1 MNNSKNIVHLI
12 PHEGIGGVERAA
24 STMNIFSHN
33 GINFCVFTIFP
44 ESVIKKWWIFW
55 NPFFYIVAIL
65 KILKSNP
72 EILIISLWK
81 SCIVGL
87 FIKFINPKV
96 KLILF
101 LHSPRNS
108 HFLDMYLTIL
118 AAYFANHIWA
128 DSQDTLDNRLTKGLK
143 SKVKVVSF
151 ICEKYPI
158 KFENKKVSP
167 SFIFWG
173 RIQKQK
179 RLDNA
184 LYFFSEIY
192 TSNKDASF
200 IIIGPDCGDLK
211 SVRNLVSN
219 LKLSSAVHFMGPLS
233 FDNIKILSVNASFYL
248 QTSELEGMALSVVEA
263 MQLGLV
269 PIVTPVGEIKNY
281 CVDGFN
287 AIFISKNNG
296 NAIDNVRLLLSNVED
311 YNKFRYNSIS
321 SWNNKI
327 TYKDDV
333 FNKCLELLKN

>member
-1 MNNSKNIVHLI
+1 LES
-12 PHEGIGGVERAA
+12 PPF
-24 STMNIFSHN
+24 TYCN
-33 GINFCVFTIFP
+33 GISDLAIGWKSASLAHNIYLTS
-44 ESVIKKWWIFW
+44 SVI
-55 NPFFYIVAIL
+55 
-65 KILKSNP
+65 
-72 EILIISLWK
+72 
-81 SCIVGL
+81 
-87 FIKFINPKV
+87 
-96 KLILF
+96 
-101 LHSPRNS
+101 
-108 HFLDMYLTIL
+108 
-118 AAYFANHIWA
+118 
-128 DSQDTLDNRLTKGLK
+128 
-143 SKVKVVSF
+143 
-151 ICEKYPI
+151 
-158 KFENKKVSP
+158 SP

-173 RIQKQK
+173 RIHKQK

-233 FDNIKILSVNASFYL
+233 FDNIKILSANASFYL

-287 AIFISKNNG
+287 AIFITKNNW

-333 FNKCLELLKN
+333 FNKCLDPVTVCVAPKN

>member
-1 MNNSKNIVHLI
+1 MRNSKNIVHLI

-33 GINFCVFTIFP
+33 GVDFHVNTIFP
-44 ESVIKKWWIFW
+44 NNVNKKWWVLW
-55 NPFFYIVAIL
+55 NPFFYMVTIL
-65 KILKSNP
+65 KILKSSP
-72 EILIISLWK
+72 EILIVSLWK

-87 FIKFINPKV
+87 FIKLIDPKT

-101 LHSPRNS
+101 LHSSMNS
-108 HFLDMYLTIL
+108 HFLDKYLTIL
-118 AAYFANHIWA
+118 TAYFSNQIWA
-128 DSQDTLDNRLTKGLK
+128 DSQDTLNNRLAKGFR
-143 SKVKVVSF
+143 SKAKVVSF

-167 SFIFWG
+167 TFIFWG

-184 LYFFSEIY
+184 LYFFSGIY
-192 TSNKDASF
+192 KSNKDANF

-219 LKLSSAVHFMGPLS
+219 LKLSSAVHFMGPLT
-233 FDNIKILSVNASFYL
+233 FDNIKLLSTNASFYL
-248 QTSELEGMALSVVEA
+248 QTSEREGMALSVVEA

-281 CVDGFN
+281 CINGFN
-287 AIFISKNNG
+287 AIIINNKK
-296 NAIDNVRLLLSNVED
+296 NAIDKVRLLLSNVED
-311 YNKFRYNSIS
+311 YNKYRYNAIS

-333 FNKCLELLKN
+333 FNKCLELLNN

>member
-1 MNNSKNIVHLI
+1 MNNSKIIIHLI
-12 PHEGIGGVERAA
+12 PHKGIGGVERAA

-33 GINFCVFTIFP
+33 GVDFHVNTIFP
-44 ESVIKKWWIFW
+44 NNVNKKWWVLW
-55 NPFFYIVAIL
+55 NPFFFMVTIL
-65 KILKSNP
+65 KILKSSP
-72 EILIISLWK
+72 EILIVSLWK

-87 FIKFINPKV
+87 FIKLIDPKT

-101 LHSPRNS
+101 LHSSMNS
-108 HFLDMYLTIL
+108 HFLDKYLTIL
-118 AAYFANHIWA
+118 TAYFSNQIWA

-167 SFIFWG
+167 TFIFWG
-173 RIQKQK
+173 RIHKQK
-179 RLDNA
+179 SLSNA
-184 LYFFSEIY
+184 LYFFSGIY
-192 TSNKDASF
+192 KSNKDAKF